1 VKKGDLEREADGEE
15 VEEDKGREVVL
26 LIDVID
32 WWYRHGV

>member
-1 VKKGDLEREADGEE
+1 VKKGDLERVADGE